1 MRKSQISN
9 HKSQIALLFLI
20 AIMLIGCRP
29 KGILHSWEMRD
40 IIVDLHKTD
49 ALLYTKH
56 VRNGD
61 YEGRTIY
68 YAQVMEK
75 HGTTQAQFDS
85 SLVWYTAHPNLFN
98 KIYPKVLAEL
108 KEEEQAFLDLHPEFN
123 ANARLL
129 KGDKKES
136 VVEFT
141 KWQFD
146 STLWVSQHGYP
157 HSWNPLVRDFKDELF
172 PQIGVTRGGVVDSL
186 QTSVDLPDVAHD

>member
-1 MRKSQISN
+1 MVKKIS
-9 HKSQIALLFLI
+9 LLIVLI
-20 AIMLIGCRP
+20 LCLVGCRP
-29 KGILHSWEMRD
+29 RGILHSWEMRD

-108 KEEEQAFLDLHPEFN
+108 KEEEQEFLKIHPEFD
-123 ANARLL
+123 ARLSQN
-129 KGDKKES
+129 KETQEKPTIVFTRADYDS
-136 VVEFT
+136 V
-141 KWQFD
+141 
-146 STLWVSQHGYP
+146 LWVMREGYP
-157 HSWNPLVRDFKDELF
+157 NSWKPLVRDFKDELF
-172 PQIGVTRGGVVDSL
+172 PQIGVLRGGVVDTL
-186 QTSVDLPDVAHD
+186 QTSVEVSQVAHD

>member
-1 MRKSQISN
+1 MVKKISL
-9 HKSQIALLFLI
+9 IIVLFVCLT
-20 AIMLIGCRP
+20 GCRP
-29 KGILHSWEMRD
+29 RGILHSWEMRD

-85 SLVWYTAHPNLFN
+85 SLVWYTAHPNFFN

-108 KEEEQAFLDLHPEFN
+108 KEEEQAFLEIHPEFD
-123 ANARLL
+123 ARLA
-129 KGDKKES
+129 KNTEDKEATT
-136 VVEFT
+136 VEFT
-141 KWQFD
+141 RADYD
-146 STLWVSQHGYP
+146 SVLWVMREGYP
-157 HSWNPLVRDFKDELF
+157 NSWNPLVHDFKDEFF
-172 PQIGVTRGGVVDSL
+172 PQIGILRGGVVDTL
-186 QTSVDLPDVAHD
+186 QTSVDVSQVAHD